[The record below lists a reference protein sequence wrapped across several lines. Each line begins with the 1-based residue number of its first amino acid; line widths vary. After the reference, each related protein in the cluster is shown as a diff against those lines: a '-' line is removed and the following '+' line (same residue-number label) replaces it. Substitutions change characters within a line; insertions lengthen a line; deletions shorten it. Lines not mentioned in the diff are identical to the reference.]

1 MSENTESKKKIG
13 KKGIIII
20 IIAALLMIAGLI
32 AFFLFRGKIRATTM
46 RLLRLEGTVSM
57 EENGREKTIKE
68 NLRLKSGNALNTEVK
83 SLASIGLDDAKVV
96 TMNETS
102 RAEFT
107 QKGKYL
113 DLNLTRGSLFFE
125 VDKPL
130 EEDETFEIRTS
141 TMVVGIRGTSGYVSV
156 EGGIEELIL
165 TDGHVHVVGTNPV
178 TGEVKEADVSAGQRL
193 RVYLYN
199 DRKVDSIM
207 FELEDI
213 TERELPEFVLRI
225 LREDSALLDRVIKA
239 TGWDKP
245 WILGLSDE
253 GSDETDD
260 ANTRS
265 YTEENTADPAE
276 GNDTTD
282 DNKPEEEND
291 AAETD
296 EADTN
301 TDPAENDNG
310 QNAVKPAKNELQ
322 KQIDNAKAEISQT
335 NQDGTITLKDGTIF
349 DPSFYAVEYPDIAAA
364 YGTSPEALLAHY
376 IAYGKKEGRKPN
388 GFSGYTDTSSEDDHN
403 DSDSD
408 HNDSHDQDDGSDKDS
423 ENGADNGDT
432 NGGSTDNG
440 DANGGSTDN
449 GDANGGSTDNGNTNG
464 GSTDNGNTNG
474 GSTDNGNTSGGSTS
488 GGSTSGGSTSGGTT
502 GGSTSTTTTNANE
515 TQAGGAIT
523 LSDGSQGTYGNG
535 TLTITAPAS
544 GTTTVTI
551 PASIKDESGNTVN
564 LGLGSVSID
573 PSSGI
578 TSVNASALAS
588 NNTSDMIR
596 FVGSYSD
603 MSVTNS
609 TTTITKTSGAGAGPT
624 VNATVQTG
632 AQAGIDAIDEILS
645 NNMLGSTLGSAQFGN
660 YTFSG
665 ISSSGPGYINDGTNN
680 YADIVYVGKSGD
692 TVVLQ
697 NMAGTKYTFGMDGT
711 MTIS

>member
-20 IIAALLMIAGLI
+20 IIAALLLIAGLI

-57 EENGREKTIKE
+57 EENGREKAIKE

-349 DPSFYAVEYPDIAAA
+349 DPSFYAAEYPDIAAA

-388 GFSGYTDTSSEDDHN
+388 GFLGYTDTSSEDDHN

-449 GDANGGSTDNGNTNG
+449 GDANGGSTDNGDANGGSTDNGNTNG

-474 GSTDNGNTSGGSTS
+474 GSTDNGNTNGGSTDNGNTNGGSTGNGNTNGGSTDNGDANGGSTENGNTNGGSTENGKTNGGSTDNGKTNGGSTDNGNTNGGSTENGNTNGGSTGNGNTS
-488 GGSTSGGSTSGGTT
+488 GGSTSGGSTNGGSTNGGTTNEGSTNGGTT
-502 GGSTSTTTTNANE
+502 GG
-515 TQAGGAIT
+515 
-523 LSDGSQGTYGNG
+523 
-535 TLTITAPAS
+535 
-544 GTTTVTI
+544 
-551 PASIKDESGNTVN
+551 
-564 LGLGSVSID
+564 
-573 PSSGI
+573 
-578 TSVNASALAS
+578 
-588 NNTSDMIR
+588 
-596 FVGSYSD
+596 
-603 MSVTNS
+603 
-609 TTTITKTSGAGAGPT
+609 
-624 VNATVQTG
+624 
-632 AQAGIDAIDEILS
+632 
-645 NNMLGSTLGSAQFGN
+645 
-660 YTFSG
+660 
-665 ISSSGPGYINDGTNN
+665 
-680 YADIVYVGKSGD
+680 
-692 TVVLQ
+692 
-697 NMAGTKYTFGMDGT
+697 
-711 MTIS
+711 